1 MKKLVLVMFGMGA
14 AALSAQIAGTWKWAP
29 IGNAMAVGPAKG
41 DYSWWGNPEAEVTG
55 ARACQFDDEFVFNA
69 DGSFQN
75 VMQNETFLEGWQGSN
90 GCGTPVAPHNG
101 SNAATWSYD
110 AAAGTLKLVG
120 KGAHLGLAKV
130 YNGGE
135 LSDPANAPDEIT
147 YEVSL
152 DGNSMKVEIAIAGG
166 AYWKFELVKVM
177 PELNPVGYWQ
187 MRPVGT
193 SLAVGPA
200 KGDYAWWK
208 VPVAEITADR
218 KCMYDDYFVFNA
230 DGSFTMDFQDET
242 FLEAWQGTAG
252 CNAPV
257 APFDGKGTYTYTAN
271 KDAGTI
277 SLNGKGAYMG
287 LPKVYNGGE
296 INDLANAKDTIVYEA
311 AITDDTMYLDIMIG
325 GGAYWHF
332 EMVRVP
338 EPAMGLNVASAASGL
353 VVYPNPSTD
362 NLNVAAPGM
371 AIEVVRVMSLQGSNI
386 MEINAAGASS
396 AALNINGLSNGT
408 YLVQVQTA
416 NGILT
421 RRFVKN

>member
-90 GCGTPVAPHNG
+90 GCGAPVAPHDG
-101 SNAATWSYD
+101 KTPATWSYD
-110 AAAGTLKLVG
+110 AAAGTLKLMG

-135 LSDPANAPDEIT
+135 LADPANAPDSIV
-147 YEVSL
+147 YEVSM
-152 DGNSMKVEIAIAGG
+152 DGNSMKCEIMIGGG

-187 MRPVGT
+187 MRPVST
-193 SLAVGPA
+193 SLAVGPS
-200 KGDYAWWK
+200 KGNYAWWS
-208 VPVAEITADR
+208 VPAAEITAAR
-218 KCMYDDYFVFNA
+218 KCMYDDYFVFNQ

-242 FLEAWQGTAG
+242 FREGWMGATDCG
-252 CNAPV
+252 APV
-257 APFDGKGTYTYTAN
+257 APFDGKGSYTYTAN
-271 KDAGTI
+271 KDAATI
-277 SLNGKGAYMG
+277 ALNGKGAFLG

-296 INDLANAKDTIVYEA
+296 INDVANAKDTIVYEA
-311 AITDDTMYLDIMIG
+311 AITDDTMYVDIMIG

-332 EMVRVP
+332 ELVRVP
-338 EPAMGLNVASAASGL
+338 EPSMGVATTNAASG
-353 VVYPNPSTD
+353 VVLYPNPASD
-362 NLNVAAPGM
+362 VLNVVVPGKT
-371 AIEVVRVMSLQGSNI
+371 IEAVRVLNLQGSI
-386 MEINAAGASS
+386 LAEVNAASQMAV
-396 AALNINGLSNGT
+396 AVPTTALADGT
-408 YLVQVQTA
+408 YLVQIQTS

>member
-1 MKKLVLVMFGMGA
+1 MKKLVLVIFGMGA
-14 AALSAQIAGTWKWAP
+14 AALSAQIAGTWTLAP

-75 VMQNETFLEGWQGSN
+75 VMQDETFREGWQGATD
-90 GCGTPVAPHNG
+90 CGAPVAPHDG
-101 SNAATWSYD
+101 TAAATWSYD
-110 AAAGTLKLVG
+110 ATAGTVTIKG
-120 KGAHLGLAKV
+120 KGAFIGIPKV

-135 LSDPANAPDEIT
+135 LTDPANAPDEIT
-147 YEVSL
+147 YEVTVN
-152 DGNSMKVEIAIAGG
+152 GNSMTCEIAISGG
-166 AYWKFELVKVM
+166 YWKFELVKKM

-187 MRPVGT
+187 MRPVET

-208 VPVAEITADR
+208 VPAAEITADR
-218 KCMYDDYFVFNA
+218 ACMYDDYFVFNA

-257 APFDGKGTYTYTAN
+257 APFDGKGSYTYTAN

-338 EPAMGLNVASAASGL
+338 EPAMGVNVADAASGL

-386 MEINAAGASS
+386 MEINAGGASA

>member
-1 MKKLVLVMFGMGA
+1 MFGMGA

-41 DYSWWGNPEAEVTG
+41 NYSWWGNPESEVTG

-101 SNAATWSYD
+101 SNAATWTYD

-120 KGAHLGLAKV
+120 KGAHLGLPKV

-135 LSDPANAPDEIT
+135 LSDPANAPDQIT
-147 YEVSL
+147 YEVTL
-152 DGNSMKVEIAIAGG
+152 NGNKMTAEIAIAGG

-187 MRPVGT
+187 MRPVQT

-208 VPVAEITADR
+208 VPAAEITADR

-230 DGSFTMDFQDET
+230 DGSFTMDFQNET
-242 FLEAWQGTAG
+242 FLEGWQGAAG

-257 APFDGKGTYTYTAN
+257 APFDGKGSYTYTAN
-271 KDAGTI
+271 KDAATI
-277 SLNGKGAYMG
+277 SLNGKGAFMG

-296 INDLANAKDTIVYEA
+296 INNVANAKDTIVYEA
-311 AITDDTMYLDIMIG
+311 AITADTMYLDIMIG

-338 EPAMGLNVASAASGL
+338 EPSMGVNIANAASGL

-362 NLNVAAPGM
+362 KLNVAAPGM
-371 AIEVVRVMSLQGSNI
+371 AIEVVRVMSMQGSNI
-386 MEINAAGASS
+386 MEITAGGAST
-396 AALNINGLSNGT
+396 AALYINGLSNGT
-408 YLVQVQTA
+408 YLVQVQTS